1 MRDGRRGDRYLD
13 ECGLCRNEVGE
24 IDDPQQCRGEGK
36 CHCDCGRNRSDRPRW
51 YGAGGDGGP
60 GGPGDHGSRGFGE
73 HGGEHFDGG
82 IVILAAA
89 VLLAVLIT
97 WLIARRRSTVVTPPS
112 GNAEAILS
120 ERLARSEIS
129 VDDYRT
135 TLAAL
140 HETSSS

>member
-1 MRDGRRGDRYLD
+1 MT
-13 ECGLCRNEVGE
+13 RNKVVAKASAIATAVVAGVVVFA
-24 IDDPQQCRGEGK
+24 GAAMA
-36 CHCDCGRNRSDRPRW
+36 
-51 YGAGGDGGP
+51 AGGDGGP
-60 GGPGDHGSRGFGE
+60 GGPGPRGFGR
-73 HGGEHFDGG
+73 GGEHRDGG
-82 IVILAAA
+82 ILILVAA

-97 WLIARRRSTVVTPPS
+97 WLVARRRSEAAKPRS

-140 HETSSS
+140 RETSSR